1 MKKLIEEAKN
11 IAEKAASEG
20 RALTEDE
27 KTTVE
32 TAIAGAKAVKADS
45 ELRKAVDALGTEL
58 EVIKPEPIVSASPK
72 NSGEKLLAD
81 SKFKSWLDE
90 ANANGTPDAKSLS
103 NSPSVSIGGFKATVT
118 GASDTSAGAMVRNDV
133 YTPVTQ
139 AYDRGI
145 TALNLITIGA
155 TNSDAVDYARVNV
168 LTTVNAANP
177 KAEGTAADE
186 STLTFVK
193 TTAPVRDVRAFLPV
207 SVRALN
213 DAAQLETI
221 VNNYLSYS
229 LSEKIEDQIING
241 DGTGENMLGIVNT
254 SGINSQ
260 AFDTNIVTTI
270 RKAIRRCR
278 LAGNAKPTAVLL
290 HPEDMEKIDLLVGTV
305 GVDYLF
311 GGPSVS
317 STATI
322 WGLPRIESSAVPV
335 GFALVG
341 DFRQAA
347 LWSRQ
352 DVTVSLYP
360 QHSDFAVKG
369 LVAAVSNARA
379 AFGVLNPAAF
389 CVADLTA

>member
-11 IAEKAASEG
+11 IAEKAALENRS
-20 RALTEDE
+20 LTEDE
-27 KTTVE
+27 KATVE
-32 TAIAGAKAVKADS
+32 SAIAGAKAVKQDA
-45 ELRKAVDALGTEL
+45 ELRKAVDALGEEL
-58 EVIKPEPIVSASPK
+58 DVVKPEAKQTPGTP
-72 NSGEKLLAD
+72 GEKLLAD

-90 ANANGTPDAKSLS
+90 ANINGTPDAKALS
-103 NSPSVSIGGFKATVT
+103 NSPSVSIGGIKATIT
-118 GASDTSAGAMVRNDV
+118 GASDTSAGALITNDR
-133 YTPVTQ
+133 YAPVTQ

-168 LTTVNAANP
+168 LTTVNGAAP

-193 TTAPVRDVRAFLPV
+193 TTAPVREIRSFLPV

-213 DAAQLETI
+213 DSAQLETV

-229 LSEKIEDQIING
+229 LREELEDQIVNG
-241 DGTGENMLGIVNT
+241 DGSGENMLGITNT

-260 AFDTNIVTTI
+260 AWDTDLVTTI

-290 HPEDMEKIDLLVGTV
+290 HPEDMEKIDLLEGSVGQ
-305 GVDYLF
+305 DYLF
-311 GGPSVS
+311 GGPATS
-317 STATI
+317 STPTI
-322 WGLPRIESSAVPV
+322 WGLPRVESVAVPV

-360 QHSDFAVKG
+360 QHSDYAVKG
-369 LVAAVSNARA
+369 LVAAVSTARA